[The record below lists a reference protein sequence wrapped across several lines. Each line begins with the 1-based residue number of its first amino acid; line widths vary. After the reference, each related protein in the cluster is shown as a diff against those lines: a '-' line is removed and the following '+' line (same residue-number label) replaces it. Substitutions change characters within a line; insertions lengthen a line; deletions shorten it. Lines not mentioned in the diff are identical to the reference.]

1 MSEKKFGKRLLT
13 WALVIVMIL
22 TVVPLN
28 VLADETDTWAAEG
41 YAAKLD
47 PTAEVFPVAPGNRS
61 KSKTATQLDTSTWTS
76 TVTLSLPSAEE
87 KLANDV
93 VFVMDDSTSANSNAR
108 NEALKLLTDLKS
120 SEKESGATI
129 NVCVVQ
135 FNRKATRSDWFDLS
149 TQITDIETAMDNTS
163 GGGTNI
169 HAGLLAGKE
178 ALEEHSN
185 VSVSRKY
192 LILVSDGSTYLYS
205 KDGNW
210 ASDTPFTRSY
220 YTKENY
226 EGAAGGFN
234 DQGLYSPSNGGAGYD
249 ERNVARPTNTADVAA
264 WQAYLA
270 DVKARNE
277 TVNGNGKTG
286 DDYDYHCEYDNNFNK
301 GIPSKDFKSQPCEG
315 RTANNRDMT
324 FYYANQVWQ
333 QIKETGCNAYSIAVA
348 DGSAGAGNSDDSH
361 CFMNYLN
368 DGKTLNFADIEND
381 ILYAVSAGSKV
392 EDTIGAAFDL
402 DVKSFE
408 LTVGGVPVGGTFD
421 KTANTWSFGDNSTP
435 RFTVEYNR
443 NTKTFTWMIYE
454 DVFNLAPVQLSYTVK
469 LTDPQTAP
477 GTYSVTDLNGDGYD
491 DYTKATVDSK
501 FALYTNG
508 SAKLFPLNSLGS
520 ELDPTGEVFPKPSVS
535 YAVSYP
541 YYPIIPPAPTVEIED
556 DDALGLNTTD
566 HFAYIIGYPDG
577 TFGPQRSIT
586 RAETMTLVNRVLDR
600 KPETGDDLL
609 PDMVTWTDN
618 ADKKAWYYLAVQEAT
633 NSHYYEFKTNS
644 SFEKWTELRENRDW
658 SQLEK

>member
-13 WALVIVMIL
+13 WVLVIVMML

-41 YAAKLD
+41 YAAELD
-47 PTAEVFPVAPGNRS
+47 PTAEVFPAAPGNRS

-87 KLANDV
+87 KLASDV

-135 FNRKATRSDWFDLS
+135 FNRKATISDWFDLS

-210 ASDTPFTRSY
+210 ASDSPFTRSY

-249 ERNVARPTNTADVAA
+249 ERNIARPTNTADVAA

-286 DDYDYHCEYDNNFNK
+286 YDYDYHCEYDNNFNK

-315 RTANNRDMT
+315 RTANNRDMA

-348 DGSAGAGNSDDSH
+348 DGSA
-361 CFMNYLN
+361 
-368 DGKTLNFADIEND
+368 
-381 ILYAVSAGSKV
+381 
-392 EDTIGAAFDL
+392 
-402 DVKSFE
+402 
-408 LTVGGVPVGGTFD
+408 
-421 KTANTWSFGDNSTP
+421 
-435 RFTVEYNR
+435 
-443 NTKTFTWMIYE
+443 
-454 DVFNLAPVQLSYTVK
+454 
-469 LTDPQTAP
+469 
-477 GTYSVTDLNGDGYD
+477 
-491 DYTKATVDSK
+491 
-501 FALYTNG
+501 
-508 SAKLFPLNSLGS
+508 
-520 ELDPTGEVFPKPSVS
+520 
-535 YAVSYP
+535 
-541 YYPIIPPAPTVEIED
+541 
-556 DDALGLNTTD
+556 
-566 HFAYIIGYPDG
+566 
-577 TFGPQRSIT
+577 
-586 RAETMTLVNRVLDR
+586 
-600 KPETGDDLL
+600 
-609 PDMVTWTDN
+609 
-618 ADKKAWYYLAVQEAT
+618 
-633 NSHYYEFKTNS
+633 
-644 SFEKWTELRENRDW
+644 
-658 SQLEK
+658 

>member
-1 MSEKKFGKRLLT
+1 MSEKKSCKRLLT
-13 WALVIVMIL
+13 WVLVIVMIL

-28 VLADETDTWAAEG
+28 VLADETDTWAAKG

-47 PTAEVFPVAPGNRS
+47 PTAEVFPAAPGNRS

-87 KLANDV
+87 KLASDV

-108 NEALKLLTDLKS
+108 KEALKLLTDLKS
-120 SEKESGATI
+120 SAKESGATI

-234 DQGLYSPSNGGAGYD
+234 NQGLYSPSNGGAGYD

-301 GIPSKDFKSQPCEG
+301 GIPSKDFK
-315 RTANNRDMT
+315 
-324 FYYANQVWQ
+324 
-333 QIKETGCNAYSIAVA
+333 
-348 DGSAGAGNSDDSH
+348 
-361 CFMNYLN
+361 
-368 DGKTLNFADIEND
+368 
-381 ILYAVSAGSKV
+381 
-392 EDTIGAAFDL
+392 
-402 DVKSFE
+402 
-408 LTVGGVPVGGTFD
+408 
-421 KTANTWSFGDNSTP
+421 
-435 RFTVEYNR
+435 
-443 NTKTFTWMIYE
+443 
-454 DVFNLAPVQLSYTVK
+454 
-469 LTDPQTAP
+469 
-477 GTYSVTDLNGDGYD
+477 
-491 DYTKATVDSK
+491 
-501 FALYTNG
+501 
-508 SAKLFPLNSLGS
+508 
-520 ELDPTGEVFPKPSVS
+520 
-535 YAVSYP
+535 
-541 YYPIIPPAPTVEIED
+541 
-556 DDALGLNTTD
+556 
-566 HFAYIIGYPDG
+566 
-577 TFGPQRSIT
+577 
-586 RAETMTLVNRVLDR
+586 
-600 KPETGDDLL
+600 
-609 PDMVTWTDN
+609 
-618 ADKKAWYYLAVQEAT
+618 
-633 NSHYYEFKTNS
+633 
-644 SFEKWTELRENRDW
+644 
-658 SQLEK
+658 